1 MTLYAAT
8 VCGVQSNTHYPH
20 QTTITTATDL
30 ETAARFDHVAATY
43 AGDKRGTSS
52 FLESDCV
59 VMDIDNDHTN
69 NPAEWITPAT
79 LGLRLVLLTL
89 REAGACACGQ

>member
-1 MTLYAAT
+1 M
-8 VCGVQSNTHYPH
+8 
-20 QTTITTATDL
+20 
-30 ETAARFDHVAATY
+30 AATY

-69 NPAEWITPAT
+69 NPDEWIT
-79 LGLRLVLLTL
+79 LGL
-89 REAGACACGQ
+89 GWCC